1 MLTYNDCLG
10 LSGLTP
16 EEVAVLARHEHL
28 PEIVALELGWSLCG
42 TPEGKR
48 RIRQMILD
56 DIEEACRRGDPRA
69 AARLGLALHH
79 FLDAHLG
86 RPTGAQEAAPP
97 SPAAEEQVVQA
108 LGLDPEA
115 VARVRERLDSY
126 LAAMLQRFG
135 LDQTAQARLARKAR
149 TGWSSGLLVGPS
161 RVTCRTWRWPCR
173 GHGPARSRKGTRAAP
188 RAESRSPPGARRTC
202 SRSRLLPRAPRRS

>member
-135 LDQTAQARLARKAR
+135 LDQAAQARFPTEMQVAAMCCATCTETGRCRRFLA
-149 TGWSSGLLVGPS
+149 GLAGAEAPS
-161 RVTCRTWRWPCR
+161 AFCPN
-173 GHGPARSRKGTRAAP
+173 AALFD
-188 RAESRSPPGARRTC
+188 E
-202 SRSRLLPRAPRRS
+202 LAPRREAEGPGR